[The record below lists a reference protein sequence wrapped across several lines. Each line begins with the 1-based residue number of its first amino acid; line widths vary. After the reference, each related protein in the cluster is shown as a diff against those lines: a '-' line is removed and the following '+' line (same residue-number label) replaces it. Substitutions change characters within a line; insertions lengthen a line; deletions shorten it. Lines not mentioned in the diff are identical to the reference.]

1 MSENKD
7 QQKSTLERVY
17 EAGRRTDP
25 LFGRL
30 ERDFQP
36 TIDQLIDQ
44 IIVNDTPYRPHGS
57 RERINFSLR
66 PELIQEVQK
75 MASSYDMDTS
85 SMVDALLR
93 VALGEYHEW
102 MHYNSPSS
110 SSDADA
116 NKPDLG

>member
-1 MSENKD
+1 MSEHQD
-7 QQKSTLERVY
+7 QQESTLERVY
-17 EAGRRTDP
+17 EAGRRMDP

-36 TIDQLIDQ
+36 NIDQLIDQ
-44 IIVNDTPYRPHGS
+44 ILVNDTPYRPHGG

-66 PELIQEVQK
+66 PELIQEVQA
-75 MASSYDMDTS
+75 MAANHDMDTS

-102 MHYNSPSS
+102 MHHNGSSLPSDS
-110 SSDADA
+110 SES
-116 NKPDLG
+116 

>member
-1 MSENKD
+1 MSEHKD
-7 QQKSTLERVY
+7 QQESTLERVY

-44 IIVNDTPYRPHGS
+44 ILVNDTPYRPHGS

-66 PELIQEVQK
+66 PELIHEVQT
-75 MASSYDMDTS
+75 MASDYGMDTS

-93 VALGEYHEW
+93 VALGEHHEW
-102 MHYNSPSS
+102 MHKNGPSS
-110 SSDADA
+110 SSEIDE
-116 NKPDLG
+116 NQG